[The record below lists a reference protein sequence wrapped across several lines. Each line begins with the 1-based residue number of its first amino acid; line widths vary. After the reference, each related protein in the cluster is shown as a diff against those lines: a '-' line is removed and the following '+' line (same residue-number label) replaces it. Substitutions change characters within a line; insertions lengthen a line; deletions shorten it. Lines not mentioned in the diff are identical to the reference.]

1 MRYLVIY
8 AHPVEES
15 YVSALHRCVTRAL
28 AEAGHEVDDCDL
40 YAEGFDP
47 VLSRPERQAYHAVGR
62 NMSHAATYIER
73 LQRAEALVFVF
84 PTWWFGVPAMLKG
97 YLDRVWLPGV
107 AFHMGDDG
115 GPLRPGLPNIR
126 KLAVVTTCGAP
137 WWIMKFVMREPVRTV
152 LVRGL
157 KPLLAR

>member
-62 NMSHAATYIER
+62 NTSHAATHIER
-73 LQRAEALVFVF
+73 LLRAEALVFVF
-84 PTWWFGVPAMLKG
+84 PTWWYGVPAMLKG
-97 YLDRVWLPGV
+97 YLDCVWGPGG
-107 AFHMGDDG
+107 AFEVDNGRTR
-115 GPLRPGLPNIR
+115 PL
-126 KLAVVTTCGAP
+126 
-137 WWIMKFVMREPVRTV
+137 
-152 LVRGL
+152 
-157 KPLLAR
+157 